1 MAARLICAL
10 VGYLFGCIL
19 TAEIVARIMA
29 KRSIFEVGDGN
40 PGMAN
45 VGYELGTK
53 AALACLA
60 GDILK
65 TLIPVLIMSRVYPQL
80 SWPISTAW
88 TGLGATLGHMFP
100 FWHHFKGGKGVTTI
114 ASTVIL
120 MNPVLGA
127 LTTLIAGITLV
138 LTGYLCITA
147 VVAMG
152 FYALVACFTMPT
164 DCMVVS
170 LVFFALELKAHWS
183 KIQGIHDGTT
193 HRASVSIKFWK
204 ALKRQ

>member
-65 TLIPVLIMSRVYPQL
+65 TLIPVLIMSRVCPQL

-127 LTTLIAGITLV
+127 LTTLVAGITLV

-193 HRASVSIKFWK
+193 HRAGVSIKFWK